1 MKRKSFYFGLG
12 LLVLFI
18 IWTVALQFVDVGTIG
33 PQGSSVGFAT
43 LNKTVHS
50 ITGVHMSL
58 YTITDWLGLV
68 PICFIMGFGILGLCE
83 WIKRKNLFKVDF
95 SILTLGGFYIVV
107 MVLYIFFE
115 MFVVNYRPVLI
126 NGILEASYPSS
137 TTMLVMCVMPT
148 AIMQFNAR
156 IKNSG
161 FKKCVNVLI
170 TAFIAFMVIGR
181 LVSGVHWFSD
191 IIGGALLS
199 SGLVLIYH
207 SIQLSGEKEMIKNDY
222 IIRLERKEDYP
233 VVENLIRE
241 AFWNVY
247 RPGCLEHYLI
257 TKLREHPD
265 FVKELDFVMEKDG
278 EIIGQNVFVKANI
291 KADDG
296 RDIPILT
303 MGPIC
308 ITPELKR
315 RGYGKILL
323 DYSIKKATELGFG
336 AVCFEGNINFYGK
349 SGFTFAREFGLRY
362 HGLPEGADASFFL
375 CKELIPGYLS
385 GITGEYGPPEVY
397 LFPEEEA
404 EEFDKKFHY
413 KEKLKLPGQLF

>member
-1 MKRKSFYFGLG
+1 M
-12 LLVLFI
+12 
-18 IWTVALQFVDVGTIG
+18 
-33 PQGSSVGFAT
+33 
-43 LNKTVHS
+43 
-50 ITGVHMSL
+50 
-58 YTITDWLGLV
+58 
-68 PICFIMGFGILGLCE
+68 ICEKQEFDE
-83 WIKRKNLFKVDF
+83 DKN
-95 SILTLGGFYIVV
+95 
-107 MVLYIFFE
+107 
-115 MFVVNYRPVLI
+115 N
-126 NGILEASYPSS
+126 
-137 TTMLVMCVMPT
+137 
-148 AIMQFNAR
+148 
-156 IKNSG
+156 G
-161 FKKCVNVLI
+161 FKKCVNILI

-181 LVSGVHWFSD
+181 LLSGVHWFSD

-247 RPGCLEHYLI
+247 RPGCMEHYLI
-257 TKLREHPD
+257 TRLREHPD

-296 RDIPILT
+296 RNIPILT

-308 ITPELKR
+308 ITHELKR
-315 RGYGKILL
+315 QGYGKILL
-323 DYSIKKATELGFG
+323 DYSIDKATELGFG

-404 EEFDKKFHY
+404 EEFDKNFPY